1 MGKILTSITIFIFLF
16 ISIGI
21 NAFSFLGIEES
32 ASYILIESKTGN
44 VIVQNRANDIIRPA
58 STTKIMTAIVAL
70 EHGNLND
77 TMDISLSAVLDIGP
91 SGMNIGLQAGETG
104 LTLEHM
110 LNVLLIRSA
119 NETANII
126 AENVGKSREDFL
138 EKMNHKALE
147 LGAENTYFVNPSGK
161 DNLEIENKQLTTAS
175 DMVKIARFAMSI
187 PTFRKIV
194 KKSRYDSLPPTNIH
208 DSWNP
213 IFTTNRLILNNN
225 EYSYERGG
233 KEKKY
238 TINGIKTGYTRKA
251 QGNLIISGVNEDGI
265 ELIAAIMNVRMVRDT
280 FVYGRRLLEYGFS
293 NYSQETLVN
302 KGDTV
307 KNISIQT
314 QEGSK
319 NLTLIASNELK
330 APLPKNTSI
339 TSLDIE
345 KKTNIPD
352 NKDIIEGEILGQIEY
367 KKDELALGTVHLL
380 AGNDIIYTQSQSIK
394 TPKMS
399 KQRSTVI
406 FIVILLIA
414 FLSVIVKKLKKQ
426 KN

>member
-44 VIVQNRANDIIRPA
+44 VIVQNRADDIIRPA

-126 AENVGKSREDFL
+126 SENVGKSREDFL
-138 EKMNHKALE
+138 KKMNQKALE
-147 LGAENTYFVNPSGK
+147 LGAKNTYFVNPSGK
-161 DNLEIENKQLTTAS
+161 DNLDIENKQLTTAS
-175 DMVKIARFAMSI
+175 DMIKIARFGMSI
-187 PTFRKIV
+187 PTFREIV
-194 KKSRYDSLPPTNIH
+194 KKSRYNSLPQTNIH
-208 DSWNP
+208 DNWNP

-225 EYSYERGG
+225 EYSYEIDG
-233 KEKKY
+233 KEKEY
-238 TINGIKTGYTRKA
+238 TINGIKTGYTKKA
-251 QGNLIISGVNEDGI
+251 QGNLIVSGINKDGI

-280 FVYGRRLLEYGFS
+280 FIYGRKLLEYGFS
-293 NYSQETLVN
+293 NYSKETLVN

-307 KNISIQT
+307 KNINIQT
-314 QEGSK
+314 QDGSK

-330 APLPKNTSI
+330 TPLPKNTS
-339 TSLDIE
+339 TSSLDIE
-345 KKTNIPD
+345 KKTNVPE
-352 NKDIIEGEILGQIEY
+352 NKDIIEGDVLGQIEY

-380 AGNDIIYTQSQSIK
+380 AGNDIIYTQSRSTD
-394 TPKMS
+394 TPNMN
-399 KQRSTVI
+399 KQRIAV
-406 FIVILLIA
+406 IVILLIA
-414 FLSVIVKKLKKQ
+414 FLSIIFKKLKK
-426 KN
+426 KTK